1 MGRVLG
7 NAAVYPLYVKEVA
20 WGYNIS
26 RLKGRRPWKSKIK
39 RMDRRP
45 WKSKIKRMEREMEE
59 HMRMETKCENL

>member
-39 RMDRRP
+39 RM
-45 WKSKIKRMEREMEE
+45 EREMEE